1 MLNSKYKFNGV
12 MKLSD
17 RIESINLLRI
27 QSRANS
33 LAISMESN
41 NTEIMVFLLRII
53 INNYYNKVLIITP
66 KLSKI
71 IILLNLGVI

>member
-1 MLNSKYKFNGV
+1 MLLNCKYKFNVV
-12 MKLSD
+12 MNLSD

-41 NTEIMVFLLRII
+41 NTEIMVFLRII
-53 INNYYNKVLIITP
+53 INNYYNKVLITP

-71 IILLNLGVI
+71 IILLSLGVI

>member
-12 MKLSD
+12 MELSD

-41 NTEIMVFLLRII
+41 NIEITVFLRII